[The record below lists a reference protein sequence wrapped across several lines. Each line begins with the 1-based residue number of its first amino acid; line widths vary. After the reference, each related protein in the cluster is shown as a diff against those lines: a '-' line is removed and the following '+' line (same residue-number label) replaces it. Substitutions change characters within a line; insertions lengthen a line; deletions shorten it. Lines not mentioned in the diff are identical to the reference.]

1 MVKVFHVQGKNLK
14 ELKNPPYSFL
24 NGDVY
29 LVDASELPGKKV
41 FVWLGSKA
49 FCDDRAVGAW
59 AAKVLDTKDPD
70 IDIDSEVEGRESS
83 DFKGLI
89 EFSVKEGDTPGFLKH
104 IDTSKKITYNL
115 FHVYDADITD
125 GSSSDD
131 IEIKAV
137 PLSRNSLKS
146 DDVYVLDGG
155 DDIYVW
161 IGKNCQVGEKV
172 AGNRLARKLDV
183 ERKRTPMVYAIN
195 EGEEPQGF
203 YEMLEK
209 AARDAPKTGKTDTPE
224 IHTAEDVKPKKKKG
238 FFSRLF
244 GG

>member
-1 MVKVFHVQGKNLK
+1 MVKVFHVQGKKLKPLK
-14 ELKNPPYSFL
+14 EPYTFL

-29 LVDASELPGKKV
+29 LVDASSLPKKKV

-49 FCDDRAVGAW
+49 YADDRAVGAW
-59 AAKVLDTKDPD
+59 AAKLLDTKDPD

-83 DFKGLI
+83 DFKGLL
-89 EFSVKEGDTPGFLKH
+89 EFNVKEGDTPGFLKH

-115 FHVYDADITD
+115 FHVYDADLTD

-131 IEIKAV
+131 IEIKPV
-137 PLSRNSLKS
+137 PLSRKSLKS

-161 IGKNCQVGEKV
+161 IGKNCQVGEKA

-183 ERKRTPMVYAIN
+183 ERKRTPMVYAIT
-195 EGEEPQGF
+195 EGEEPKGF

-209 AARDAPKTGKTDTPE
+209 AARDAPKTGKTETPE

>member
-1 MVKVFHVQGKNLK
+1 MKVFHVQGKKLK
-14 ELKNPPYSFL
+14 PMKEPYTFL

-29 LVDASELPGKKV
+29 LIDASDLPKKKV

-49 FCDDRAVGAW
+49 YADDRAVGAW

-83 DFKGLI
+83 DFKEVIGS
-89 EFSVKEGDTPGFLKH
+89 FTVKEGDTPGFLKH

-115 FHVYDADITD
+115 FHVYDADLTD

-131 IEIKAV
+131 IEIKPV
-137 PLSRNSLKS
+137 SLSRSSLKS

-155 DDIYVW
+155 NDIYVW
-161 IGKNCQVGEKV
+161 IGKNCQVGEKA

-183 ERKRTPMVYAIN
+183 ERKRTPMVYAVN
-195 EGEEPQGF
+195 EGEEPKGF
-203 YEMLEK
+203 FEMLET
-209 AARDAPKTGKTDTPE
+209 AAREAPKAGKTETPE
-224 IHTAEDVKPKKKKG
+224 IHKAEDVKPKKKG
-238 FFSRLF
+238 FFARLF
-244 GG
+244 GRG

>member
-1 MVKVFHVQGKNLK
+1 MVKVFHVQGKKLK
-14 ELKNPPYSFL
+14 PLNEPYTFL

-29 LVDASELPGKKV
+29 LVDASDLPAKKV
-41 FVWLGSKA
+41 YVWLGSKA
-49 FCDDRAVGAW
+49 YADDRAVGAW

-83 DFKGLI
+83 DFRELI
-89 EFSVKEGDTPGFLKH
+89 TFSVKEGDTPGFLKH
-104 IDTSKKITYNL
+104 IDKTKKITYNL

-131 IEIKAV
+131 IEIKPV
-137 PLSRNSLKS
+137 PLSKDSLKS

-161 IGKNCQVGEKV
+161 IGKSCQVGEKA

-183 ERKRTPMVYAIN
+183 ERKRTPMVYTIN
-195 EGEEPQGF
+195 EGEEPEGF
-203 YEMLEK
+203 FELLREAAVG
-209 AARDAPKTGKTDTPE
+209 AARTGKTPTPK
-224 IHTAEDVKPKKKKG
+224 IHKAKDVKPKKKG

-244 GG
+244 GR